1 MENIFEV
8 TTTVEKGNEIVS
20 SVGIRL
26 KIGGHE
32 IVCPVSRACNTYE
45 ALQIE
50 VQAIKN
56 DLESILE
63 RAKQVYRQPKIEEGI
78 QLRPD
83 MAPEE
88 IWTVLSGVSDETLF
102 VESFNG
108 LDESKR
114 REVAE
119 YVLTKCNIFSGKAS
133 VFSSRYNSET
143 ALMD

>member
-8 TTTVEKGNEIVS
+8 TTTVDKGNEIVA

-32 IVCPVSRACNTYE
+32 ITCPVSTAYNSYE
-45 ALQIE
+45 ALAIE

-56 DLESILE
+56 DLDSILE

-78 QLRPD
+78 DLRPD
-83 MAPEE
+83 MPPDE
-88 IWTVLSGVSDETLF
+88 IWTMHSGVSDETLF

-108 LDESKR
+108 LDESQR
-114 REVAE
+114 REGA
-119 YVLTKCNIFSGKAS
+119 
-133 VFSSRYNSET
+133 
-143 ALMD
+143 